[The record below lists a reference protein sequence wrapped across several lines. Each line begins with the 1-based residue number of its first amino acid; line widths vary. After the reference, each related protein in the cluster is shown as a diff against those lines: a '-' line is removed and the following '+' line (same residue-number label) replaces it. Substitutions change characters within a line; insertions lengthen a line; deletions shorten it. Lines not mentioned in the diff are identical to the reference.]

1 MECLE
6 HHPPRESG
14 HVIQLS
20 SSLLHVVTL
29 LLGSTTLLSDL
40 VDEGDRLSNIGLDI
54 LRKLALVAED
64 FSSIHTS
71 GDER

>member
-14 HVIQLS
+14 HVVQLG
-20 SSLLHVVTL
+20 SSLLHVVTHI
-29 LLGSTTLLSDL
+29 LGSTTLLSDL

-64 FSSIHTS
+64 FSSIHIS